1 MMSLAAESA
10 VLESPSDTLEQ
21 SETPTKGRRS
31 RTQTPAKSGVT
42 RPKMPNSVEKQ
53 VEEIV
58 TSPTPAVKNQARAKK
73 ATKTVEI
80 QARAIESVAV
90 LVEEIPV
97 QDVTLTESESPAF
110 AEVATPPS
118 RNPYLRPIH
127 LLNAGLTFA
136 PYEKE
141 WQLTPEERELV
152 SSSISQTWT
161 DQAMKCYM
169 CAADCGNC
177 DIPKGQYSFVCQM
190 NKVVPVLLENIG
202 QPDPHRL
209 KRIFPQGYPHSAY

>member
-1 MMSLAAESA
+1 MMSLPAESA
-10 VLESPSDTLEQ
+10 VLESPSEVLEP
-21 SETPTKGRRS
+21 SEAPTKGRRTRS
-31 RTQTPAKSGVT
+31 QNPAKSGVSH
-42 RPKMPNSVEKQ
+42 PKVPISVEN
-53 VEEIV
+53 
-58 TSPTPAVKNQARAKK
+58 SNLCF
-73 ATKTVEI
+73 
-80 QARAIESVAV
+80 S
-90 LVEEIPV
+90 
-97 QDVTLTESESPAF
+97 
-110 AEVATPPS
+110 EVASPPS
-118 RNPYLRPIH
+118 SNPYLRPIH

-136 PYEKE
+136 PYERD
-141 WQLTPEERELV
+141 WYLSPEERELV

>member
-1 MMSLAAESA
+1 MMSLPADVA
-10 VLESPSDTLEQ
+10 VLESPTEELEQ
-21 SETPTKGRRS
+21 GNAPHSE
-31 RTQTPAKSGVT
+31 AKHTNIPNPIKIGAS
-42 RPKMPNSVEKQ
+42 RPKTPEPSAEK
-53 VEEIV
+53 EK
-58 TSPTPAVKNQARAKK
+58 TTAKTKSRIKVAEK
-73 ATKTVEI
+73 AIETKTDDPH
-80 QARAIESVAV
+80 SVAV

-97 QDVTLTESESPAF
+97 QEVTLEEAGKLELT
-110 AEVATPPS
+110 EVATPVQS
-118 RNPYLRPIH
+118 NPYARPIH
-127 LLNAGLTFA
+127 LLNAGLSFT

-141 WQLTPEERELV
+141 WQLSPEERELV

>member
-1 MMSLAAESA
+1 MMSLPAESA
-10 VLESPSDTLEQ
+10 VLESPNAALEP
-21 SETPTKGRRS
+21 SEAPSKGRRS
-31 RTQTPAKSGVT
+31 RSQNPAKSGVSQ
-42 RPKMPNSVEKQ
+42 PKAPQSVEKKS
-53 VEEIV
+53 VASNTV
-58 TSPTPAVKNQARAKK
+58 LKNQARVEKSPK
-73 ATKTVEI
+73 AVEI
-80 QARAIESVAV
+80 QSETIESIAV

-97 QDVTLTESESPAF
+97 QDVSLQDTMNPSFS
-110 AEVATPPS
+110 EVATPPS
-118 RNPYLRPIH
+118 SDPYLRPIH

-141 WQLTPEERELV
+141 WQLSPEERELV

>member
-1 MMSLAAESA
+1 MMSLPAESA
-10 VLESPSDTLEQ
+10 VLESPSEVLEP
-21 SETPTKGRRS
+21 SEAPTKGRRTRS
-31 RTQTPAKSGVT
+31 QNPAKSGVSH
-42 RPKMPNSVEKQ
+42 PKVPISVEKQ

-58 TSPTPAVKNQARAKK
+58 TSPTPVVKNQARAKK
-73 ATKTVEI
+73 ASKTVEI
-80 QARAIESVAV
+80 HTQAIESIAV

-97 QDVTLTESESPAF
+97 QDVTLEENSNLCFS
-110 AEVATPPS
+110 EVASPPS
-118 RNPYLRPIH
+118 SNPYLRPIH

-136 PYEKE
+136 PYERD
-141 WQLTPEERELV
+141 WYLSPEERELV

>member
-1 MMSLAAESA
+1 MMSLPAESA
-10 VLESPSDTLEQ
+10 LLESPSEALEQ
-21 SETPTKGRRS
+21 NETPTKGKRPRA
-31 RTQTPAKSGVT
+31 QTASKSGVS
-42 RPKMPNSVEKQ
+42 RPEIPSSVEKQ
-53 VEEIV
+53 VERTTPVVKTQDSTKRASKAFEV
-58 TSPTPAVKNQARAKK
+58 PTQAV
-73 ATKTVEI
+73 
-80 QARAIESVAV
+80 ESMAV

-97 QDVTLTESESPAF
+97 QDVTLVESADPSF

-118 RNPYLRPIH
+118 SNPYLRPIH

-141 WQLTPEERELV
+141 WQLSPEERELV

-169 CAADCGNC
+169 CAADCESC

-209 KRIFPQGYPHSAY
+209 KRIFPQGYPHTAY